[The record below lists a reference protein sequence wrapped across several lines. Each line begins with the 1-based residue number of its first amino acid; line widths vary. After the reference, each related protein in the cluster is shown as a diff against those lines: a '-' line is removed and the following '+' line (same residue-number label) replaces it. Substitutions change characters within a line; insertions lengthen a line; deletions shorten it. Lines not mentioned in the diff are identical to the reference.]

1 MIDHEQHKFEAI
13 YACGIVQFRQLFL
26 SIRDTGDKGHIV
38 LLTTICSFESLQKLP
53 QQVVFQTCWAGY
65 WV

>member
-26 SIRDTGDKGHIV
+26 RIREWQKDNGHITNV
-38 LLTTICSFESLQKLP
+38 HMAILPHSLDLID
-53 QQVVFQTCWAGY
+53 
-65 WV
+65 